1 MKRPKY
7 YYCAK
12 NGLIYRNW
20 NGQEC
25 FLYSRDIGW
34 SEGSQEFLT
43 ISKNTGMSPISPQA
57 VKFFIKDGG
66 YTPHF
71 RTLC

>member
-7 YYCAK
+7 YYCNQ
-12 NGLIYRNW
+12 NGLIYRNR

-25 FLYSRDIGW
+25 FLYTSCGEW
-34 SEGSQEFLT
+34 SGETSEFVT
-43 ISKNTGMSPISPQA
+43 ISKTTGMSPISPQA